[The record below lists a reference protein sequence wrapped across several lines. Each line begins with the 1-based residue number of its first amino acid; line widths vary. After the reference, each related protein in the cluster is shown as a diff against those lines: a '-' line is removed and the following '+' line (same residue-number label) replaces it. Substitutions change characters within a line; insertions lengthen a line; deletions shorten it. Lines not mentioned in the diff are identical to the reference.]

1 MIQCGD
7 MLEDAKQIITC
18 SIQDML
24 PDRAVAQALHKVTLQ
39 GNIYVV
45 SFGKAGWQMASAASA
60 ILGDRIKKG
69 VIVTKYGHSKGKL
82 SCFSIVEAG
91 HPVPDDNSVRGADMT
106 VSLLRE
112 AKKGDTVI
120 LLVSGGGSSLLEK
133 PEEGLSL
140 ENIQEV
146 TKKLLQCGA
155 AIQEINVIRKRL
167 SAVKGG
173 KLAGLCRESKI
184 YQIVLSDIIDD
195 NMEMIASGPA
205 CADTSTYGDV
215 CRIKD
220 KYGLEFTE
228 KVEKALKKETPA
240 VIENVDSMITGSVR
254 ELCRSA
260 ARHAQKLGY
269 TPHIIATDLN
279 CQAREAGSFMA
290 SIARGIGKTERDG
303 WKRPCAII
311 AGGETIVNLTG
322 HGMGGRNQ
330 ELALSAAAGIQ
341 GMRDTLIFSVGSDGT
356 DGPTDAAGGIVDGTT
371 IDRLKELGINWEKV
385 LRDNDSYHALK
396 QIGGLIM
403 TGATGTNVND
413 VSVILCK

>member
-146 TKKLLQCGA
+146 TKSFS
-155 AIQEINVIRKRL
+155 
-167 SAVKGG
+167 SAVPPF
-173 KLAGLCRESKI
+173 RRS
-184 YQIVLSDIIDD
+184 
-195 NMEMIASGPA
+195 
-205 CADTSTYGDV
+205 TS
-215 CRIKD
+215 
-220 KYGLEFTE
+220 
-228 KVEKALKKETPA
+228 
-240 VIENVDSMITGSVR
+240 
-254 ELCRSA
+254 
-260 ARHAQKLGY
+260 
-269 TPHIIATDLN
+269 
-279 CQAREAGSFMA
+279 
-290 SIARGIGKTERDG
+290 
-303 WKRPCAII
+303 
-311 AGGETIVNLTG
+311 
-322 HGMGGRNQ
+322 
-330 ELALSAAAGIQ
+330 
-341 GMRDTLIFSVGSDGT
+341 
-356 DGPTDAAGGIVDGTT
+356 
-371 IDRLKELGINWEKV
+371 
-385 LRDNDSYHALK
+385 
-396 QIGGLIM
+396 
-403 TGATGTNVND
+403 
-413 VSVILCK
+413 